1 MSTKN
6 DDLRLSKDPEASLN
20 GFINSLLDD
29 INEYAIEK
37 QEERGYHPEFSDLS
51 DDEARKAHFRAT
63 VQMST
68 EDLISYFDHRL
79 ESDEPY
85 ENSHFEHI
93 VVNCAKEQHID
104 LKDQATLNKLIKM
117 LVAKLPSA

>member
-6 DDLRLSKDPEASLN
+6 DDIRLSKDPEASLN

-37 QEERGYHPEFSDLS
+37 LEEKGYHPEISDLS
-51 DDEARKAHFRAT
+51 EDEARKEHFRAT
-63 VQMST
+63 VQMSM

-79 ESDEPY
+79 ESNEPY
-85 ENSHFEHI
+85 ENSHFEYLVI
-93 VVNCAKEQHID
+93 NCAKEQHID
-104 LKDQATLNKLIKM
+104 LTNQATLNKLIKM